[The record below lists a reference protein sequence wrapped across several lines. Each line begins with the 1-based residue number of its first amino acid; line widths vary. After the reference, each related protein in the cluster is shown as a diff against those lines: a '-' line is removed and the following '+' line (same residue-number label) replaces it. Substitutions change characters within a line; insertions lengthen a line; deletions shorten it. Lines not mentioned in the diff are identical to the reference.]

1 MNNKG
6 PWERFQDVFRRPN
19 NAVIQLIVINVAVF
33 VVIDVL
39 IRTIMGLAN
48 APEIYGTIKEWLV
61 LPAWMID
68 SIEGQPFILRQIWS
82 PITYM
87 FLHGDFLHL
96 LFNMLFLYW
105 FGMFVQNYLGSDKV
119 VSIYVLGGLA
129 GGLAY
134 ILLYNFVPL
143 FEGQRAILL
152 GASGAVFAIVAAA
165 ATYLPNTSVHLMF
178 LGPVKLK
185 YIALFY
191 VVLFVYRLSG
201 NNAGGEAAHLGGV
214 LLGYLYIRQYQKGRD
229 IGLWV
234 TKALAWI
241 KNIFKPKPKIRVT
254 YRNTDS
260 SSRSQS
266 SRPRK
271 SAFRASTTTS
281 PASTEGKDNTSQA
294 EIDAILDKISAKGY
308 ESLSKEEKQK
318 LFNASKK

>member
-33 VVIDVL
+33 VVIDILLKMVA
-39 IRTIMGLAN
+39 RFSLAYEVYEN
-48 APEIYGTIKEWLV
+48 IKLWLV
-61 LPAWMID
+61 LPAWAID
-68 SIEGQPFILRQIWS
+68 SLNGSPFILRQIWS

-87 FLHGDFLHL
+87 FLHDGLFHL
-96 LFNMLFLYW
+96 LVNMLFLYV
-105 FGMFVQNYLGSDKV
+105 FGRIVQDYLGSDKV
-119 VSIYVLGGLA
+119 VSIYVLGGLV

-178 LGPVKLK
+178 LGPIKLK
-185 YIALFY
+185 YIALFS
-191 VVLFVYRLSG
+191 VVLFAFRLSVID
-201 NNAGGEAAHLGGV
+201 NPGGEAAHLGGA

-234 TKALAWI
+234 TKTLDWI
-241 KNIFKPKPKIRVT
+241 KNIFNPKPKIRVT

-271 SAFRASTTTS
+271 SAFRAS
-281 PASTEGKDNTSQA
+281 STEGKDNTSQA

>member
-201 NNAGGEAAHLGGV
+201 NNAGGEAAHLGGA

-234 TKALAWI
+234 TKTLAWI